1 MIKFTEEH
9 MSKLKDLAVE
19 MLLNNGIISTKIGQ
33 VLNISDLL
41 HTTTINTLN
50 SIKIS
55 LSKKIENLE
64 LVDEWVETEAQKEI
78 ENLKRD
84 KELVNLIIGYKRF
97 QQEKEANTAKKHAL
111 EKQLKVLEEST
122 KTPAEKIAEIKE
134 QLNAL
139 S

>member
-9 MSKLKDLAVE
+9 MTKLKDLAVE
-19 MLLNNGIISTKIGQ
+19 MLLNNGIISTTIGQ

-41 HTTTINTLN
+41 HTTTINTLKG
-50 SIKIS
+50 IKIS

-64 LVDEWVETEAQKEI
+64 LVDEWVETETQKEI

-97 QQEKEANTAKKHAL
+97 QQEEKANAAKKHAL
-111 EKQLKVLEEST
+111 EKQLKELEEST

>member
-9 MSKLKDLAVE
+9 MTKLKDLAVE

-50 SIKIS
+50 GIKIS

-78 ENLKRD
+78 ENLKKD

-97 QQEKEANTAKKHAL
+97 QQEKEANAAKKHAL
-111 EKQLKVLEEST
+111 EKQLKELEEST

>member
-9 MSKLKDLAVE
+9 MTKLKDLAVE
-19 MLLNNGIISTKIGQ
+19 MLLNNGIISTTIGQ

-41 HTTTINTLN
+41 HTTTINTLKG
-50 SIKIS
+50 IKIS

-64 LVDEWVETEAQKEI
+64 LVDEWVEPETQKEI

-97 QQEKEANTAKKHAL
+97 QQEEKANAAKKHAL
-111 EKQLKVLEEST
+111 EKQLKELEEST